1 MTMRAWYLTGNGIDG
16 LTLRQ
21 VEQPQPGPGEIA
33 IRVEAAS
40 LNFRDLVLASRGLGN
55 DRIPLSDGAGL
66 VMSVGQGVTA
76 VRPGDRVAACFF
88 PRWMDGRLHREMHAA
103 ELGGSVDGMLAEVVI
118 MPATGVVP
126 VPRGWS
132 AQWASTLP
140 CAALTA
146 WNALNEGQPLRPG
159 QTVLLLGTGGVSVF
173 GLQFARMLGA
183 RTIITSSSDAK
194 LERMKAL
201 GADLCINYQ
210 ARPDW
215 ERDVIDATDGEG
227 ADLIL
232 EVGGG
237 NTLEKSMRC
246 VATGGQIAYIGM
258 VAGDAAIDPRPLI
271 GRAASLRGI
280 YVGNRRMF
288 REMVMAID
296 QNGLEPVIDRVFP
309 FHQAPEAYRHLQA
322 KDHVGKVVIAD

>member
-1 MTMRAWYLTGNGIDG
+1 
-16 LTLRQ
+16 
-21 VEQPQPGPGEIA
+21 
-33 IRVEAAS
+33 
-40 LNFRDLVLASRGLGN
+40 
-55 DRIPLSDGAGL
+55 
-66 VMSVGQGVTA
+66 
-76 VRPGDRVAACFF
+76 
-88 PRWMDGRLHREMHAA
+88 MHAA
-103 ELGGSVDGMLAEVVI
+103 ELGGSVDGMLAEVVL

-173 GLQFARMLGA
+173 GLQFARMMGA